1 MLNPTEMTPR
11 DGAGLPAAGGIAPH
25 LKVPDSF
32 NLSGGALPASQPF
45 STYIYHQNRSIDDG
59 RKQARLVLRGG
70 SIACFGDSNF
80 AGLAF
85 GDIPF
90 AENYGISGDTL
101 GGLIWRLRGGYYS
114 SLANARA
121 IVLGCFPFNDIC
133 KDSPNVPAIE
143 ATYATVL
150 NYFTGPLVI
159 VPPTRTSNGVWNGNI
174 ATFNTWL
181 RATYTARPQCVIVEH
196 SDLQDGNGAA
206 LPGYTLDGQHWASA
220 MQTAIMGKIQDALR
234 QV

>member
-11 DGAGLPAAGGIAPH
+11 DGAGLPAAGGVAPH

-32 NLSGGALPASQPF
+32 NLAGGTMPAAQTF
-45 STYIYHQNRSIDDG
+45 TTYIYHENRSIDDS
-59 RKQARLVLRGG
+59 RKQSRLFARGG

-80 AGLAF
+80 AGFGF

-101 GGLIWRLRGGYYS
+101 GGLIWRLRSGYYS
-114 SLANARA
+114 SLGRSRA

-133 KDSPNVPAIE
+133 VTSPDLPAIE
-143 ATYATVL
+143 SVYASVL
-150 NYFTGPLVI
+150 NYFSGPLVI
-159 VPPTRTSNGVWNGNI
+159 VPPTRTSNGSWNGNI

-181 RATYTARPQCVIVEH
+181 RSTYTARSQCVIVDH
-196 SDLQDGNGAA
+196 SDLQDGSGAA
-206 LPGYTLDGQHWASA
+206 LPGYTLDGQHWASV
-220 MQTAIMGKIQDALR
+220 MQTAIMEKIQAALR
-234 QV
+234 EV

>member
-1 MLNPTEMTPR
+1 MLHPTEMTPR
-11 DGAGLPAAGGIAPH
+11 DGAGLPAFGGTAPL
-25 LKVPDSF
+25 LKVPESF
-32 NLSGGALPASQPF
+32 NLAGGPMPAERPF
-45 STYIYHQNRSIDDG
+45 TSYIYHENRSIDDG
-59 RKQARLVLRGG
+59 RKQGRLAKRGG

-80 AGLAF
+80 SGMSF

-114 SLANARA
+114 SLGRARA

-133 KDSPNVPAIE
+133 VASPSVPTIQIV
-143 ATYATVL
+143 YSWIL
-150 NYFTGPLVI
+150 DYFTGPLVI
-159 VPPTRTSNGVWNGNI
+159 VPPTRTSNGLWNGNI

-181 RATYTARPQCVIVEH
+181 LATYSARSQCVIVDH
-196 SDLQDGNGAA
+196 SDLQDGSGAA
-206 LPGYTLDGQHWASA
+206 LPGYTLDGQHWAPV
-220 MQTAIMGKIQDALR
+220 MQTAIMEKIQAALR

>member
-11 DGAGLPAAGGIAPH
+11 AGAGLPAAGGIAPH

-32 NLSGGALPASQPF
+32 NLVGGTMPAAQTFTP
-45 STYIYHQNRSIDDG
+45 YIYHENRSIDDS
-59 RKQARLVLRGG
+59 RKQSRLFSRGG

-80 AGLAF
+80 AGLSF

-90 AENYGISGDTL
+90 AEDYGISGDTL

-114 SLANARA
+114 SLGRARA

-133 KDSPNVPAIE
+133 VTSPDLPAIE
-143 ATYATVL
+143 AMYASVL

-159 VPPTRTSNGVWNGNI
+159 VPPTRTSNGSWNGNI

-181 RATYTARPQCVIVEH
+181 LATYSARSQCKIVDI
-196 SDLQDGNGAA
+196 SDLQNGSGGDI
-206 LPGYTLDGQHWASA
+206 PGYTLDGQHWAPV
-220 MQTAIMGKIQDALR
+220 MQTAIIEKIQAALR